1 MQFKQ
6 LVDKSRSHREFDAS
20 VRIPREKLEAWIL
33 NASHCP
39 SAMNMQA
46 LKYRI
51 VDGESEVA
59 RLLPLTRWGAALPD
73 KRLPPEGHG
82 PSAFIVMCHDTS
94 VTPLKPIFMIDVGI
108 CAQTVMLSA
117 AEDGFGGC
125 MVASVSADAARE
137 LLSLDESLEIVLV
150 LGLGVPEDTVKL
162 VEFSGSTK
170 YYRDDQNVHFVP
182 KRSLEEII
190 LK

>member
-1 MQFKQ
+1 
-6 LVDKSRSHREFDAS
+6 
-20 VRIPREKLEAWIL
+20 
-33 NASHCP
+33 
-39 SAMNMQA
+39 
-46 LKYRI
+46 
-51 VDGESEVA
+51 
-59 RLLPLTRWGAALPD
+59 
-73 KRLPPEGHG
+73 
-82 PSAFIVMCHDTS
+82 
-94 VTPLKPIFMIDVGI
+94 
-108 CAQTVMLSA
+108 
-117 AEDGFGGC
+117 